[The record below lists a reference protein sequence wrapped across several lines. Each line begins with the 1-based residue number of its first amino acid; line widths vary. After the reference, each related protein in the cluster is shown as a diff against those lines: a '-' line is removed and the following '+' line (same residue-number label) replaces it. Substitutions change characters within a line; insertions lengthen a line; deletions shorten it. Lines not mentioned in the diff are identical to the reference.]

1 MQLLRETK
9 TLWLLMQREVL
20 CERHDPSVSA
30 SSMYDLELSSVFVW
44 YGHAARFER
53 VTLHPFC
60 VLQNILFLNES
71 LVSDSSLASD
81 VEAVVP

>member
-1 MQLLRETK
+1 
-9 TLWLLMQREVL
+9 
-20 CERHDPSVSA
+20 
-30 SSMYDLELSSVFVW
+30 MYDLELSSVFVW
-44 YGHAARFER
+44 YGHAARFEQ

-71 LVSDSSLASD
+71 LVSDSSLASA